1 MTENEEEERL
11 MPTPEKDFRALFK
24 GIFNY
29 LYILSFFSD
38 KICKKKILLLSL
50 QNYDNTFIDDR
61 K

>member
-24 GIFNY
+24 GIFDY

-38 KICKKKILLLSL
+38 KICKKNI
-50 QNYDNTFIDDR
+50 TF
-61 K
+61 KFTKL

>member
-29 LYILSFFSD
+29 LYILSFFQT
-38 KICKKKILLLSL
+38 KYAKKILLLTL
-50 QNYDNTFIDDR
+50 QNYDKTFVDDR

>member
-1 MTENEEEERL
+1 MAENEEEERL
-11 MPTPEKDFRALFK
+11 MPTLEKDFRALFK

-38 KICKKKILLLSL
+38 KICKKILLLSL
-50 QNYDNTFIDDR
+50 QNYDNTFVDDR

>member
-29 LYILSFFSD
+29 LYILSFFFR
-38 KICKKKILLLSL
+38 
-50 QNYDNTFIDDR
+50 QNMQKDITF
-61 K
+61 KFTKL